1 VGKSSIFIPSR
12 RVKMVLEKS
21 SDKSIFVALM
31 EYGNER
37 DMANGLR
44 HSSDLSRGEMV
55 KLQIFRYLAVDIT
68 EKSA

>member
-1 VGKSSIFIPSR
+1 
-12 RVKMVLEKS
+12 MVLEKS

-44 HSSDLSRGEMV
+44 HSADLSRGEMV